1 MGTPLTPLERL
12 GERAARTQDRALA
25 RARVTEATKERL
37 LAAPI
42 PRGKTRPIALALA
55 FAALLVVALVV
66 ALRPAPIAFDR
77 GPAGPGRVGEWIAA
91 PPDAPEPLRFSDGS
105 RVVLDPRSR
114 ARVTAS
120 FAAGAQLTIE
130 RGSLEASVVH
140 RAATRWRVDAG
151 PFSVHVTG
159 THFTVRWDP
168 ETEAFAVRLLEGSVV
183 VTGPLLGEGRAVT
196 SGETLDVSVKDAQ
209 FHLAAIDPNA
219 AALAPIAIEIEVEA
233 KAKAEVAPV
242 PSASVAVA
250 ELAAPASPPS
260 RSSASPLLVPSATA
274 PTWRE
279 LTAAG
284 RYADAWRRAEGEG
297 FDDLCRQGS
306 AADLLALAD
315 AARFGGGSARAR
327 EPLTALRQRFP
338 GTREAGLAAF
348 LLGRIAFDQAH
359 APADAARWFTTYL
372 AEQPGGSFAAE
383 AAGRII
389 EARERTGDLDGAR
402 DAARRYLATYPNG
415 AHADRARSL
424 LGP

>member
-1 MGTPLTPLERL
+1 MGTPLTPLQRL
-12 GERAARTQDRALA
+12 GQRAARTQDRALA
-25 RARVTEATKERL
+25 RARVTESTRERL
-37 LAAPI
+37 LVAPI
-42 PRGKTRPIALALA
+42 LHGKTRSIALSLA
-55 FAALLVVALVV
+55 FAAMLVAALVV
-66 ALRPAPIAFDR
+66 ALRPVPIAFDR
-77 GPAGPGRVGEWIAA
+77 GPSGPGRVGEWIAA
-91 PPDAPEPLRFSDGS
+91 AADAPEPLRFSDGS
-105 RVVLDPRSR
+105 RVVLDARSR

-120 FAAGAQLTIE
+120 FTAGAQLTIE
-130 RGSLEASVVH
+130 RGSLDASVVH

-168 ETEAFAVRLLEGSVV
+168 ETEAFAVHLIEGSVI

-196 SGETLDVSVKDAQ
+196 SGETLDVSVKNAQ
-209 FHLAAIDPNA
+209 FHLAAIDASAVPP
-219 AALAPIAIEIEVEA
+219 APV
-233 KAKAEVAPV
+233 EVAPV
-242 PSASVAVA
+242 PSASVAIAVA
-250 ELAAPASPPS
+250 DLPAPASPPG
-260 RSSASPLLVPSATA
+260 RTSASPLLVAPSIAPSAA

-284 RYADAWRRAEGEG
+284 RYADAWRRAESEG
-297 FDDLCRQGS
+297 FDDLCRRAS

-327 EPLTALRQRFP
+327 EPLTAVRARFP
-338 GTREAGLAAF
+338 GTHEAGLAAF

-389 EARERTGDLDGAR
+389 EARERTGDLEGAR
-402 DAARRYLATYPNG
+402 EAARRYLASYPDG
-415 AHADRARSL
+415 AHAGRARSL
-424 LGP
+424 LGL

>member
-37 LAAPI
+37 LAAPVS
-42 PRGKTRPIALALA
+42 RGKTRPIALA
-55 FAALLVVALVV
+55 AALAALVVVALVV
-66 ALRPAPIAFDR
+66 ALRPAPLAFDR
-77 GPAGPGRVGEWIAA
+77 GPAGAGHVGEWIAA
-91 PPDAPEPLRFSDGS
+91 PLDVALPLRFSDGS
-105 RVVLDPRSR
+105 QIVLEARSR
-114 ARVTAS
+114 ARVTAA

-130 RGSLEASVVH
+130 RGSLDAAVVH
-140 RAATRWRVDAG
+140 RAATRWRIDAG

-168 ETEAFAVRLLEGSVV
+168 ETEAFAVHLLEGSVV
-183 VTGPLLGEGRAVT
+183 VTGPLLGEGRAV
-196 SGETLDVSVKDAQ
+196 SNGETLDVSVKDAR
-209 FHLAAIDPNA
+209 FHLAANETSA
-219 AALAPIAIEIEVEA
+219 APPEIAPMPSAAIAIAIA
-233 KAKAEVAPV
+233 DT
-242 PSASVAVA
+242 
-250 ELAAPASPPS
+250 AAPASPLLRASAAPS
-260 RSSASPLLVPSATA
+260 VVAPAIA

-279 LTAAG
+279 LTTAG
-284 RYADAWRRAEGEG
+284 RYADAWRRAESEG
-297 FDDLCRQGS
+297 FDDLCRRAS
-306 AADLLALAD
+306 APDLLALAD

-389 EARERTGDLDGAR
+389 EARERTGDVEGAR
-402 DAARRYLATYPNG
+402 EAARRYLAAYPRG
-415 AHADRARSL
+415 AHAERARSL